1 MNQELLARLRR
12 LGVARGARHINTGR
26 PRQSPRESAP
36 SPSFSDAAGDDP
48 RPVEQLLPGL
58 RLEETAE
65 GACYVLDKVYSL
77 DHRHGAGR
85 LATLLQMTPEPA
97 ATFCDDDRLAD
108 LDFRDFL
115 FLDTETTGLSG
126 AGALAF
132 MVGVAFFEED
142 AFVVRQFFLRD
153 HADEPAMLLL
163 LNALLAEKAALT
175 TFNGR
180 AFDLRLLDNRF
191 LLNRISG
198 DLLDRPHVDL
208 LPPARRLWRRRFP
221 SCALNSLEQRVL
233 GLQRTEEDVPGW
245 LIPGIYNHYLRS
257 GDGRDLTRVFY
268 HNRMDL
274 LSMVTLAARIVR
286 QFARPQP
293 GDHPLDLLGVGQW
306 QAALGLEDK
315 AERALRMAAVPELET
330 PHYQDALTH
339 LAYLLKRSGRREEAV
354 VVWQQIASTSFDDVT
369 AHVELAKHFE
379 WHDHDLEQALVWTER
394 ALPLVD
400 AEDETRDE
408 LQHRRARIIR
418 KLDRR
423 DNFDRRD
430 PDRREP

>member
-12 LGVARGARHINTGR
+12 LGVAKGARHMHADRPPQARAADRSAENEDTG
-26 PRQSPRESAP
+26 
-36 SPSFSDAAGDDP
+36 DP
-48 RPVEQLLPGL
+48 RPIEALLPAL
-58 RLEETAE
+58 RLEQTAE
-65 GACYVLDKVYSL
+65 GACYVLDNVYPH

-97 ATFCDDDRLAD
+97 AVFCEDDRLAD

-126 AGALAF
+126 AGTLAF
-132 MVGVAFFEED
+132 MVGVAFFEGD

-153 HADEPAMLLL
+153 HADEPAMLRLL
-163 LNALLAEKAALT
+163 DDLVAEKGALA

-191 LLNRISG
+191 VMNRMPG

-208 LPPARRLWRRRFP
+208 LPPSRRLWRRRLP
-221 SCALNSLEQRVL
+221 SCALSSLEERVL
-233 GLQRTEEDVPGW
+233 GLRRTEEDVPGW
-245 LIPGIYNHYLRS
+245 VIPGIYNRYLLS
-257 GDGRDLTRVFY
+257 GDGRDLDRVFY

-306 QAALGLEDK
+306 QAALGLQTE
-315 AERALRMAAVPELET
+315 AERVLRMAAVPELPS
-330 PHYQDALTH
+330 PHYQKALTH
-339 LAYLLKRSGRREEAV
+339 LAYLLKRSERREEAAV
-354 VVWQQIASTSFDDVT
+354 LWQQIACTSFEDVT
-369 AHVELAKHFE
+369 AHVELAKHYE
-379 WHDHDLEQALVWTER
+379 WYDGDLEQALAWTER
-394 ALPLVD
+394 AMALID
-400 AEDETRDE
+400 DDGQTRAELE
-408 LQHRRARIIR
+408 HRRARINR
-418 KLDRR
+418 KLDRQS
-423 DNFDRRD
+423 DAS
-430 PDRREP
+430 RERPGRHDS

>member
-1 MNQELLARLRR
+1 MPK
-12 LGVARGARHINTGR
+12 R
-26 PRQSPRESAP
+26 PVEDEAP
-36 SPSFSDAAGDDP
+36 GDP
-48 RPVEQLLPGL
+48 RPIEKLLPGL
-58 RLEETAE
+58 RLEQTAE
-65 GACYVLDKVYSL
+65 GACYLLDKVYAP
-77 DHRHGAGR
+77 DYRHGTGR

-97 ATFCDDDRLAD
+97 AVFCEDDRLAD

-126 AGALAF
+126 AGTLAF

-163 LNALLAEKAALT
+163 LDALLADKGALA

-180 AFDLRLLDNRF
+180 AFDLRLLDSRF
-191 LLNRISG
+191 LLNRMPG

-208 LPPARRLWRRRFP
+208 LPPARRLWRRRLP
-221 SCALNSLEQRVL
+221 SCALSSLEERVL

-257 GDGRDLTRVFY
+257 GDGRDLARVFY

-274 LSMVTLAARIVR
+274 LSMVTLAARILR
-286 QFARPQP
+286 QFDRPQP

-306 QAALGLEDK
+306 QAALGLEAE
-315 AERALRMAAVPELET
+315 AERVLRMAAVPELPS
-330 PHYQDALTH
+330 PHYQKALTH
-339 LAYLLKRSGRREEAV
+339 LAYLLKRGERREEAA
-354 VVWQQIASTSFDDVT
+354 VVWQQIACTSFEDVT

-379 WHDHDLEQALVWTER
+379 WHDGDLEQALAWTER
-394 ALPLVD
+394 ALALVD
-400 AEDETRDE
+400 EDEETQAE
-408 LQHRRARIIR
+408 LEHRRARIMR
-418 KLDRR
+418 KLDQRSSR
-423 DNFDRRD
+423 DGRD
-430 PDRREP
+430 PGRIDT